1 MLDFSVL
8 HLKISLPVLVN
19 WKLLLVVQLQV
30 QCWMLDFPVLV
41 LKLIKYSSIGKSE
54 SIVGVLNEIPMLV
67 IGFTSAG
74 S

>member
-1 MLDFSVL
+1 MLDFLIL
-8 HLKISLPVLVN
+8 HLKISPPGLVN
-19 WKLLLVVQLQV
+19 WSLLLVVQLQV

-54 SIVGVLNEIPMLV
+54 SIVDVPNKIPMLA